1 MGINPSTFV
10 THLAL
15 AGASPFSR
23 VTGQIAETPLVTS
36 PSQIPV
42 EMQGCPEAL
51 GAQQFPGDLL
61 LPGGPRNYVGAVIC
75 LRLTLYFKDAHT
87 AATRRH
93 LCLCF
98 DAFCELAGDALS
110 WLWREKPK
118 RGMPKQR
125 VKNSK
130 SLRDM
135 IENMS
140 EDDHLSFCY
149 TSGAMAQDAGAWK
162 FLIFGARGW
171 EARIGS
177 DMSVLEL
184 SVPISCLPT
193 QREDFVELA
202 AKCARW
208 LSAEHGH
215 AGYAVNMSEV
225 RRERNEPVEA
235 ILAQRYP
242 GLDAGCAPFLANQP
256 QLAHLKIKT
265 VSWLTLLDHAR
276 LEAAGGLDQ
285 LRSALPEQ
293 HFSLHDYGHGVMI
306 QAGPRPLALVDAG
319 DPRPPAYVLL
329 DHQLRGIRP
338 ASVGSLHFNPKSAE
352 PRLVGRLADQWMGR
366 FEVDASEISTHE
378 ERLAQQHP
386 LSDGDL
392 QDETPFVNQ
401 SIAREMPQ

>member
-1 MGINPSTFV
+1 M
-10 THLAL
+10 
-15 AGASPFSR
+15 
-23 VTGQIAETPLVTS
+23 
-36 PSQIPV
+36 
-42 EMQGCPEAL
+42 
-51 GAQQFPGDLL
+51 
-61 LPGGPRNYVGAVIC
+61 C
-75 LRLTLYFKDAHT
+75 LRLTLYFKNAHT
-87 AATRRH
+87 AATRKN

-98 DAFCELAGDALS
+98 AAFCELAGDALS
-110 WLWREKPK
+110 WLWREKPN

-125 VKNSK
+125 VKNCK
-130 SLRDM
+130 PLCDM
-135 IENMS
+135 IETMS

-149 TSGAMAQDAGAWK
+149 TSGAKAEDAGAWK
-162 FLIFGARGW
+162 FLIFGARAW
-171 EARIGS
+171 EARIRN

-184 SVPISCLPT
+184 SVPISFLPT
-193 QREDFVELA
+193 HREDFIELA
-202 AKCARW
+202 TRCARW

-215 AGYAVNMSEV
+215 AGYALNLSDV

-242 GLDAGCAPFLANQP
+242 GLDAGCAPFLANQT

-265 VSWLTLLDHAR
+265 VSWLTLVDHAR

-293 HFSLHDYGHGVMI
+293 HFSLHDYGNGVMI

-319 DPRPPAYVLL
+319 DLRPPAYVLL

-401 SIAREMPQ
+401 SIAREKPQ